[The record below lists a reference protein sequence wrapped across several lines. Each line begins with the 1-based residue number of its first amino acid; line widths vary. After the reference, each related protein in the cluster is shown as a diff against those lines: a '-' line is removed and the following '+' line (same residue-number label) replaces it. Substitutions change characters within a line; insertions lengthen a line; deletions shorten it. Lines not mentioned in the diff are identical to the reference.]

1 MSNRLKSAFE
11 DLIGQMQEPPSWEEI
26 TAHPLR
32 ASKPARPDRGWL
44 PFAAAVAAVAV
55 IGVIGV
61 LLAGGDR
68 RLAAEM
74 VPYVRIDWTQQVEM
88 RCLGMD
94 IEDNGGFDSATIE
107 IWGPTPEG
115 FHRLDATAPDGTVER
130 QILEMAGDRP
140 IRAWYSLRLIDS
152 ERETVFRVTDC
163 AETGPGGSSS
173 FAMAQP
179 PLFGVTHPYQELISF
194 PDSWPTGPTEL
205 ADFLAQNYED
215 QRSDEW
221 RGRPVA
227 VFSDNHSGVDELGSF
242 TRREELWVD
251 LENRRAERHV
261 IELESEVLGRQSI
274 TIEVAER
281 ADLPPGDVSFGT
293 SGLHQVFDRSQIE
306 GEGQESVATTTS
318 IPALEHPLMGD
329 AVSIEPEDIPTPEL
343 REAISPEDGDQ
354 LFRVPVDDFEVLVR
368 LRAGNRP
375 HMYATSC
382 DFLAEVNLP
391 DGWEGTCLERTVNGE
406 RETGTFPHGTTSE

>member
-11 DLIGQMQEPPSWEEI
+11 DLIGQMPEPPSWDEI

-44 PFAAAVAAVAV
+44 PFAAAAAAVAV
-55 IGVIGV
+55 IAVTGV

-74 VPYVRIDWTQQVEM
+74 LPYVRIDWTQQVQM

-115 FHRLDATAPDGTVER
+115 LHRLDATAPDGTVER

-152 ERETVFRVTDC
+152 QRETVFRVTDC

-173 FAMAQP
+173 YSMAQP
-179 PLFGVTHPYQELISF
+179 PLLFGLTNPYQGFVGF
-194 PDSWPTGPTEL
+194 PDSWPTGSAEL
-205 ADFLAQNYED
+205 AEFLAQNYED

-221 RGRPVA
+221 RDRAVT

-261 IELESEVLGRQSI
+261 IEMDSEILGRQSI
-274 TIEVAER
+274 TTEVVER
-281 ADLPPGDVSFGT
+281 ADLPSGDVSFDT

-306 GEGQESVATTTS
+306 GQGQESVATTS
-318 IPALEHPLMGD
+318 IPPLEHPLMGD
-329 AVSIEPEDIPTPEL
+329 AVSIDPGGIPTSEL
-343 REAISPEDGDQ
+343 REAISPEVGDQ
-354 LFRVPVDDFEVLVR
+354 LFSVPVDDFEVLVR

-382 DFLAEVNLP
+382 DLLAEVNLP
-391 DGWEGTCLERTVNGE
+391 DGWEGTCLERTVDGE